1 MSFQFFDYHEATKDT
16 GGKIVTPG
24 AYLNVPM
31 AAYHGQPCDGFS
43 VSSSGLR
50 TIYNQSL
57 KHFWNGSTLNPE
69 REDIEQTEFIV
80 LGRAAH
86 HLLLGE
92 ADFNSYFKVRPTSY
106 VNEKGE
112 TKPWSGN
119 ATVCKT
125 WQAERALEGLTVLK
139 PEQVEQVK
147 GMAKSL
153 SEEPI
158 VQGGILNGY
167 IEVSM
172 FWKDAKTG
180 IWLKSRPDVI
190 PNASGDVADLKCVSD
205 VSNDGISKSL
215 GERGYN
221 QQAALVREG
230 MQEVLN
236 LEMQHFTLVYVEQ
249 KKPNCVRFD
258 EVDPLDIVGGDDAF
272 TGERVIGGHE
282 ENHAALRLLKRALDT
297 DYWPGPKAA
306 AGDGAL
312 VRRTKWHREQSR
324 RRLETIN
331 QELAA

>member
-1 MSFQFFDYHEATKDT
+1 MSFEFLDYFEATKST
-16 GGKIVTPG
+16 NGIITRPG

-31 AAYHGQPCDGFS
+31 EVYHGQPCDGFS

-92 ADFNSYFKVRPTSY
+92 ADFKGHFIVRPTEAPDGRAW
-106 VNEKGE
+106 N
-112 TKPWSGN
+112 GN
-119 ATVCKT
+119 NKSCQA
-125 WQAERALEGLTVLK
+125 WLAERALEGLTVLT
-139 PEQVEQVK
+139 PMQVEQVK

-153 SEEPI
+153 AEEPI

-167 IEVSM
+167 VEVSM
-172 FWKDAKTG
+172 FWKDSETG

-205 VSNDGISKSL
+205 VSNDGISRSL

-221 QQAALVREG
+221 QQGALVREG
-230 MQEVLN
+230 MQVLFE

-258 EVDPLDIVGGDDAF
+258 EVDPMDIVGGHDTF
-272 TGERVIGGHE
+272 TGEYIVGGHD
-282 ENHAALRLLKRALDT
+282 ENHAALRLLKRALDSN
-297 DYWPGPKAA
+297 YWPGPKAS
-306 AGDGAL
+306 AGDGAF
-312 VRRTKWHREQSR
+312 VRRTKWHRDQSR
-324 RRLETIN
+324 RRF
-331 QELAA
+331 QEIQQEVAA

>member
-1 MSFQFFDYHEATKDT
+1 MSFQFLDYFEATKDT
-16 GGKIVTPG
+16 GGKIVVPG

-31 AAYHGQPCDGFS
+31 EVYHGQPCEGFS

-57 KHFWNGSTLNPE
+57 KHFWNGSSLNPE

-92 ADFNSYFKVRPTSY
+92 ADFKNYFVVRPTEAPDGRAW
-106 VNEKGE
+106 N
-112 TKPWSGN
+112 GN
-119 ATVCKT
+119 NKSCQT
-125 WQAERALEGLTVLK
+125 WLAERALEGLTVLT
-139 PEQVEQVK
+139 PAQVEQVK

-172 FWKDAKTG
+172 FWKDAETG

-221 QQAALVREG
+221 QQGALVREG
-230 MQEVLN
+230 MQEVLD

-258 EVDPLDIVGGDDAF
+258 EVDPLDIVGGTDPF
-272 TGERVIGGHE
+272 SGESIIGGHD
-282 ENHAALRLLKRALDT
+282 ENHAALRLLKRALED
-297 DYWPGPKAA
+297 DSWPGPKAS
-306 AGDGAL
+306 AGDGAF
-312 VRRTKWHREQSR
+312 VRRTKWHRDQSR
-324 RRLETIN
+324 RRFNEIQ
-331 QELAA
+331 QEVAA